1 MAAPTLRTL
10 ARSLG
15 LSRTTVSDAL
25 RGSPRVNPDTVA
37 RVREAA
43 KAAGYERNPLTG
55 AVMSLLRRSRGQQ
68 FRGVLAAIEIVEPD
82 RPAHAVRYNESLLA
96 GISERAKIMPY
107 REELRTKAD
116 LLNRDPNIV
125 RILQELAKDPLMR
138 KCQDGFFDSRFWMP
152 AEDFCRFAEM
162 TTPLAHAVVYDSVIQ
177 GSLGKVRKM
186 FPEVPPNKGGEEK
199 AWVRAYLRARKP
211 FLISLGGDAEKSTY
225 RVDELQKVAD
235 ADNWNLNLP
244 LTVRGLTITEALLR

>member
-1 MAAPTLRTL
+1 MITDLQKRTCKAIVRIFETGRIAGNYAAISRSRTD
-10 ARSLG
+10 RGG
-15 LSRTTVSDAL
+15 LSYGISQASLNSGNLSAL
-25 RGSPRVNPDTVA
+25 I
-37 RVREAA
+37 EEYI
-43 KAAGYERNPLTG
+43 KA
-55 AVMSLLRRSRGQQ
+55 
-68 FRGVLAAIEIVEPD
+68 
-82 RPAHAVRYNESLLA
+82 A